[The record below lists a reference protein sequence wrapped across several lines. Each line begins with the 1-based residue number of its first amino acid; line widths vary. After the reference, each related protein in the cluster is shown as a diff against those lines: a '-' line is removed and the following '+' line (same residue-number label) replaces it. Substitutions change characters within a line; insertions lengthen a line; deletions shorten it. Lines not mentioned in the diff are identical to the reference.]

1 MGIQAKNIIVKGVV
15 VEPVKPRIIE
25 ESLAV
30 IRDKVESVPPPK
42 VKNDNSD
49 EQLIT
54 YKQSAFMADMLQ
66 SNKD

>member
-15 VEPVKPRIIE
+15 IEPVKPRIVE

-30 IRDKVESVPPPK
+30 IRDKVESVHPPK
-42 VKNDNSD
+42 VKNDGSE

>member
-1 MGIQAKNIIVKGVV
+1 MGIQAQNIIVKGIV
-15 VEPVKPRIIE
+15 VEPVKPRIVD

-42 VKNDNSD
+42 AKKYDS
-49 EQLIT
+49 EEKLIT
-54 YKQSAFMADMLQ
+54 YKESAFMADMLQ